1 MKRNL
6 FGFAAA
12 AAVTAVLGFGGA
24 ASAQTTLLSVG
35 TGGTGGVYYPM
46 GGGVAAILSK
56 HVPGWQATAE
66 VTGAS
71 VANLQLI
78 GQGKQDIGFT
88 MADAAWDA
96 VNGLA
101 RFKDRK
107 VEARTLMV
115 LYPNKMH
122 VVTTTD
128 SGIKSLADLKGKRI
142 STGEPNSGTEV
153 MAMRLL
159 EAEGIAKDVE
169 RERLSVAE
177 GVNAIKDRKI
187 DGLIWVGGLP
197 TAAITDLATTPGIT
211 IKLLDHAR
219 HADAMNKKWGPL
231 YVAGTT
237 PANTYKGQAGA
248 VKNLDVWNLLVA
260 DAKMSDEMAYTIVKT
275 LFEKK
280 DELVAVHREAN
291 NITLESQAAGSPIP
305 FHPGARKYLEE
316 RGVKFTDGGS
326 K

>member
-1 MKRNL
+1 MMKGL
-6 FGFAAA
+6 VKAIVVAGALGVAA
-12 AAVTAVLGFGGA
+12 L
-24 ASAQTTLLSVG
+24 ASAQSTRLSIG

-46 GGGVAAILSK
+46 GGGMAAILSRY
-56 HVPGWQATAE
+56 VPGWEATAE

-96 VNGLA
+96 VSGLA
-101 RFKDRK
+101 KFKDRK

-122 VVTTTD
+122 VVTTEA
-128 SGIKSLADLKGKRI
+128 SGIRQITDLKGKRI

-153 MAMRLL
+153 MSLRLL
-159 EAEGIAKDVE
+159 EAAGVDKDVQ

-187 DGLIWVGGLP
+187 DALLWVGGLP

-211 IKLLDHAR
+211 LKLLDPAQY
-219 HADAMNKKWGPL
+219 ADAMNRKWGPL
-231 YVAGTT
+231 YVKGTI
-237 PANTYKGQAGA
+237 PANTYKGQTADVG
-248 VKNLDVWNLLVA
+248 NLDVWNLLVA
-260 DAKMSDEMAYTIVKT
+260 DRKMSDEMAYTIVKT
-275 LFEKK
+275 LMEKK
-280 DELVAVHREAN
+280 DELVAVHREAK
-291 NITLESQAAGSPIP
+291 NITLESQASGSPIP
-305 FHPGARKYLEE
+305 FHPGARRYFEE
-316 RGVKFTDGGS
+316 RGVKMPN
-326 K
+326 

>member
-1 MKRNL
+1 MMKGL
-6 FGFAAA
+6 VKAIVVAGALGVAA
-12 AAVTAVLGFGGA
+12 L
-24 ASAQTTLLSVG
+24 ASAQSTRLSIG

-46 GGGVAAILSK
+46 GGGMAAILSK
-56 HVPGWQATAE
+56 YVPGWEATAE

-96 VNGLA
+96 VSGLA
-101 RFKDRK
+101 KFKDRK

-122 VVTTTD
+122 VVTTEA
-128 SGIKSLADLKGKRI
+128 SGIRQVTDLKGKRI

-153 MAMRLL
+153 MSLRLL
-159 EAEGIAKDVE
+159 EAAGVDKDVQ

-187 DGLIWVGGLP
+187 DALLWVGGLP

-211 IKLLDHAR
+211 LKLLDPAQY
-219 HADAMNKKWGPL
+219 ADAMNRKWGPL
-231 YVAGTT
+231 YVKGTI
-237 PANTYKGQAGA
+237 PANTYKGQTADVG
-248 VKNLDVWNLLVA
+248 NLDVWNLLVA
-260 DAKMSDEMAYTIVKT
+260 DRKMSDEMAYTIVKT
-275 LFEKK
+275 LMEKK
-280 DELVAVHREAN
+280 DELVAVHREAK
-291 NITLESQAAGSPIP
+291 NITLESQASGSPIP
-305 FHPGARKYLEE
+305 FHPGARRYFEE
-316 RGVKFTDGGS
+316 RGVKMPN
-326 K
+326 

>member
-1 MKRNL
+1 MKGL
-6 FGFAAA
+6 VKAIVVAAA
-12 AAVTAVLGFGGA
+12 LGVTAL
-24 ASAQTTLLSVG
+24 ASAQSTRLSIG

-46 GGGVAAILSK
+46 GGGMAAILSK
-56 HVPGWQATAE
+56 YVPGWEATAE

-96 VNGLA
+96 VSGLA
-101 RFKDRK
+101 KFKDRK

-122 VVTTTD
+122 VVTTEA
-128 SGIKSLADLKGKRI
+128 SGIRQLTDLKGKRI

-153 MAMRLL
+153 MSLRLL
-159 EAEGIAKDVE
+159 EAAGVDKDVQ

-187 DGLIWVGGLP
+187 DALLWVGGLP

-211 IKLLDHAR
+211 VKLLDHAQY
-219 HADAMNKKWGPL
+219 ADAMNRKWGPL
-231 YVAGTT
+231 YVKGTI
-237 PANTYKGQAGA
+237 PANTYKGQTADVG
-248 VKNLDVWNLLVA
+248 NLDVWNLLVA
-260 DAKMSDEMAYTIVKT
+260 DRKMSDEMAYTIVKT
-275 LFEKK
+275 LMEKK
-280 DELVAVHREAN
+280 DELVAVHREAK
-291 NITLESQAAGSPIP
+291 NITLESQASGSPIP
-305 FHPGARKYLEE
+305 FHPGARRYFEE
-316 RGVKFTDGGS
+316 RGVKMPN
-326 K
+326 

>member
-1 MKRNL
+1 MKRIL
-6 FGFAAA
+6 VAILAAA
-12 AAVTAVLGFGGA
+12 ALGLGTFA
-24 ASAQTTLLSVG
+24 TAQTTRLSIG

-46 GGGVAAILSK
+46 GGGMAAVLSK
-56 HVPGWQATAE
+56 HVPGWEATAE

-96 VNGLA
+96 VSGTA
-101 RFKDRK
+101 KFKDRK

-122 VVTTTD
+122 VVTTEGK
-128 SGIKSLADLKGKRI
+128 GIATVADLKGKRV

-159 EAEGIAKDVE
+159 EAAGVGTDFQ

-177 GVNAIKDRKI
+177 GVNAMKDRKI
-187 DGLIWVGGLP
+187 DALIWVGGLP
-197 TAAITDLATTPGIT
+197 TAAITDLATTPGMQ
-211 IKLLDHAR
+211 IKLLDHAQY
-219 HADAMNKKWGPL
+219 ADAMNAKWGPL
-231 YVAGTT
+231 YVKGTT
-237 PANTYKGQAGA
+237 PAGTYKGQDADVA
-248 VKNLDVWNLLVA
+248 NLDVWNLLVA
-260 DAKMSDEMAYTIVKT
+260 EEKMSDEMAYTIVKT

-280 DELVAVHREAN
+280 DELVAVHREAK
-291 NITLESQAAGSPIP
+291 NITLEAQASGSPIP
-305 FHPGARKYLEE
+305 LHPGARKYYEE
-316 RGVKFTDGGS
+316 RGVKFTN
-326 K
+326 

>member
-1 MKRNL
+1 MKGL
-6 FGFAAA
+6 VKAIVVAGALGVAA
-12 AAVTAVLGFGGA
+12 L
-24 ASAQTTLLSVG
+24 ASAQSTRLSIG

-46 GGGVAAILSK
+46 GGGMAAILSK
-56 HVPGWQATAE
+56 YVPGWEATAE

-96 VNGLA
+96 VSGLA
-101 RFKDRK
+101 KFKDRK

-122 VVTTTD
+122 VVTTEA
-128 SGIKSLADLKGKRI
+128 SGIRQITDLKGKRI

-153 MAMRLL
+153 MSLRLL
-159 EAEGIAKDVE
+159 EAAGVDKDVQ

-187 DGLIWVGGLP
+187 DALLWVGGLP

-211 IKLLDHAR
+211 LKLLDHAQY
-219 HADAMNKKWGPL
+219 ADAMNRKWGPL
-231 YVAGTT
+231 YVKGTI
-237 PANTYKGQAGA
+237 PANTYKGQTADVG
-248 VKNLDVWNLLVA
+248 NLDVWNLLVA
-260 DAKMSDEMAYTIVKT
+260 DRKMSDEMAYTIVKT
-275 LFEKK
+275 LMEKK
-280 DELVAVHREAN
+280 DELVAVHREAK
-291 NITLESQAAGSPIP
+291 NITLESQASGSPIP
-305 FHPGARKYLEE
+305 FHPGARRYFEE
-316 RGVKFTDGGS
+316 RGVKMPN
-326 K
+326 

>member
-1 MKRNL
+1 MMKGL
-6 FGFAAA
+6 VKAIVVAGALGVAA
-12 AAVTAVLGFGGA
+12 L
-24 ASAQTTLLSVG
+24 ASAQSTRLSIG

-46 GGGVAAILSK
+46 GGGMAAILSK
-56 HVPGWQATAE
+56 YVPGWEATAE

-96 VNGLA
+96 VSGLA
-101 RFKDRK
+101 KFKDRK

-122 VVTTTD
+122 VVTTEA
-128 SGIKSLADLKGKRI
+128 SGIRQITDLKGKRI

-153 MAMRLL
+153 MSLRLL
-159 EAEGIAKDVE
+159 EAAGVDKDVQ

-187 DGLIWVGGLP
+187 DALLWVGGLP

-211 IKLLDHAR
+211 VKLLDHAQY
-219 HADAMNKKWGPL
+219 ADAMNRKWGPL
-231 YVAGTT
+231 YVKGTI
-237 PANTYKGQAGA
+237 PANTYKGQTADVG
-248 VKNLDVWNLLVA
+248 NLDVWNLLVA
-260 DAKMSDEMAYTIVKT
+260 DRKMSDEMAYTIVKT
-275 LFEKK
+275 LMEKK
-280 DELVAVHREAN
+280 DELVAVHREAK
-291 NITLESQAAGSPIP
+291 NITLEAQGTGSPIP
-305 FHPGARKYLEE
+305 FHPGARKYFEE
-316 RGVKFTDGGS
+316 RGVKMPN
-326 K
+326 

>member
-1 MKRNL
+1 MKGL
-6 FGFAAA
+6 VKAIVVAAA
-12 AAVTAVLGFGGA
+12 LGVTAL
-24 ASAQTTLLSVG
+24 ASAQSTRLSIG

-46 GGGVAAILSK
+46 GGGMAAILSK
-56 HVPGWQATAE
+56 YVPGWEATAE

-96 VNGLA
+96 VSGLA
-101 RFKDRK
+101 KFKDRK

-122 VVTTTD
+122 VVTTEA
-128 SGIKSLADLKGKRI
+128 SGIRQITDLKGKRI

-153 MAMRLL
+153 MSLRLL
-159 EAEGIAKDVE
+159 EAAGVDKDVQ

-187 DGLIWVGGLP
+187 DALLWVGGLP

-211 IKLLDHAR
+211 LKLLDPAQY
-219 HADAMNKKWGPL
+219 ADAMNRKWGPL
-231 YVAGTT
+231 YVKGTI
-237 PANTYKGQAGA
+237 PANTYKGQTADVG
-248 VKNLDVWNLLVA
+248 NLDVWNLLVA
-260 DAKMSDEMAYTIVKT
+260 DRKMSDEMAYTIVKT
-275 LFEKK
+275 LMEKK
-280 DELVAVHREAN
+280 DELVAVHREAK
-291 NITLESQAAGSPIP
+291 NITLEAQASGSPIP
-305 FHPGARKYLEE
+305 FHPGARKYFEE
-316 RGVKFTDGGS
+316 RGVKMPN
-326 K
+326 